1 MNTDVNVDIIFSTL
15 EKKYKNEQITT
26 IDGLKIDFEDGWVHL
41 RQSNTEPV
49 IRIYA
54 ESKDKAKADALANQ
68 MIDKIKPLI

>member
-1 MNTDVNVDIIFSTL
+1 M
-15 EKKYKNEQITT
+15 
-26 IDGLKIDFEDGWVHL
+26 HL